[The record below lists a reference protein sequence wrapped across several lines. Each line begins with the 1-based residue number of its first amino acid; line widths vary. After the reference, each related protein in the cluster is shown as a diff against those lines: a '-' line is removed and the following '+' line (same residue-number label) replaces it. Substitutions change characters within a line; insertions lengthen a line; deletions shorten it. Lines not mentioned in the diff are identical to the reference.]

1 MSTEL
6 QERDSAMM
14 AKARENE
21 YDVIEHVAQT
31 RIEAL
36 ATQNNLARKFFE
48 VIDKNVSILNEGE
61 QLDLNG
67 RRDLESYA
75 RTAKLVADIQVRAAG
90 IDLISRPKPPE
101 EASVGRVNFFV
112 NCAPVG
118 VAGRQTINV
127 TAEGSSRTIPLA

>member
-1 MSTEL
+1 MTTEL
-6 QERDSAMM
+6 QERQQAM
-14 AKARENE
+14 AERARENE
-21 YDVIEHVAQT
+21 YDVVEHVAQT

-36 ATQNNLARKFFE
+36 ATQNNLAKKFFQ
-48 VIDKNVSILNEGE
+48 VIDKNVSALNEQGE
-61 QLDLNG
+61 LDLNG

-101 EASVGRVNFFV
+101 EASAGRVNFFV

-127 TAEGSSRTIPLA
+127 TAEGSSRPILD